1 MKKTKTSLP
10 LKEKVEEFPCRAAG
24 LRIGHCHCSC
34 SALCWLLCV
43 CLIPASGI
51 SICWGLQKKRERE
64 EVEFKY
70 EDVIDSYPIL
80 VNNGLST
87 FSLFLIFHIHTMS
100 KTCQQNLQNTSETWS
115 LFFTILSLSLAWAYI
130 CYTATFLNCL
140 LAFTLDLFPPTAV
153 KVITWNYKSNLF
165 STLHFHHI

>member
-1 MKKTKTSLP
+1 MKKTKKSLP

-80 VNNGLST
+80 VNNVLST

-115 LFFTILSLSLAWAYI
+115 LFFFYYSQFISCLSLYLLYSNFSKLPPGFHSWP
-130 CYTATFLNCL
+130 LSSNCSQS
-140 LAFTLDLFPPTAV
+140 D
-153 KVITWNYKSNLF
+153 NLK
-165 STLHFHHI
+165 L